1 MALSAFAG
9 TARFSHLPGAWEN
22 PSRRVATAVF
32 LVATF
37 LGTRYLLAALTNA
50 VAGGILGGA
59 RPAAAG
65 PGRRAAD
72 RPDSRLSPAAATM
85 RRKGTKTSTACH
97 QEEGPPPS
105 QDDAHNEGE
114 MEQPDGGAD
123 SAAAAG
129 E

>member
-1 MALSAFAG
+1 
-9 TARFSHLPGAWEN
+9 
-22 PSRRVATAVF
+22 
-32 LVATF
+32 
-37 LGTRYLLAALTNA
+37 
-50 VAGGILGGA
+50 
-59 RPAAAG
+59 
-65 PGRRAAD
+65 
-72 RPDSRLSPAAATM
+72 M

-129 E
+129 EWLARIGVRRKPVETH

>member
-1 MALSAFAG
+1 
-9 TARFSHLPGAWEN
+9 
-22 PSRRVATAVF
+22 
-32 LVATF
+32 
-37 LGTRYLLAALTNA
+37 
-50 VAGGILGGA
+50 
-59 RPAAAG
+59 
-65 PGRRAAD
+65 
-72 RPDSRLSPAAATM
+72 M

-105 QDDAHNEGE
+105 QEDAHNEGE